1 MTATTSKP
9 QPKPWIMDIAP
20 YVPGK
25 SKTDDG
31 RKAIKLSSNENPLG
45 TSDKAR
51 AAFATAANSLERY
64 PDASAVE
71 LREALAELHGLDA
84 ARIIYGNGSDEVLHL
99 AAGAFA
105 GAGDEIIYVNY
116 GFTVYPIATKR
127 VGATPVVAADADYAT
142 DVDAILASVTD
153 RTRIV
158 FVANPNNPTGTYA
171 SREEIARLHAGLR
184 PDILLVLDHAYAEYI
199 EGEIDDGGMELAKT
213 QPNVLVTRT
222 FSKLYGLAA
231 ERIGW
236 GYGSAEVIEA
246 MHRIRLPFSI
256 TIAGTAAAIAALH
269 DSAFVEHTR
278 SHNAQA
284 ARGAE
289 PGEFRAGAVRRRTD
303 RRSGVQGVDGR
314 RLYRP
319 LAARTGPAPWPAHHH
334 RHRGGDARSRRD
346 PEQAGGGDAA
356 ARDRGMKRFG
366 IIGFGRFGQ
375 LAARHLRDHFSV
387 VVTDTADV
395 GEAAAA
401 IGVKTGSLAD
411 AADCDVVMLAV
422 PVQAMAATIAAIA
435 PLVRPGALVLD
446 VASVKMLPARWM
458 LEALPESVDIH
469 LLELCGL
476 IRDDSK
482 ELFFAIQN
490 LNPYAEEITR
500 QFIAEANGLLAE
512 SLKAGT
518 AARRTDRLA
527 GLRPAEDQNH
537 RARQCG
543 GGADM
548 VPEHPVAQIARPER
562 RTVGAGRI
570 DRSECVVERYVAHHR
585 HRETAQDIERR
596 AGEHMDRAGLSEV
609 EPRDDGQPEQQQRR
623 ADEESDEERIDDGDV
638 DRLHRPNAF
647 RPRHAR

>member
-1 MTATTSKP
+1 MNAPVSKP

-71 LREALAELHGLDA
+71 LREALATLHGLDA

-105 GAGDEIIYVNY
+105 GPGDEIIYVNY

-153 RTRIV
+153 KTRIV

-199 EGEIDDGGMELAKT
+199 DGEIDDGGMDLAKT

-269 DSAFVEHTR
+269 DDEFVAHTR
-278 SHNAQA
+278 SHNAQW
-284 ARGAE
+284 
-289 PGEFRAGAVRRRTD
+289 RR
-303 RRSGVQGVDGR
+303 
-314 RLYRP
+314 
-319 LAARTGPAPWPAHHH
+319 W
-334 RHRGGDARSRRD
+334 
-346 PEQAGGGDAA
+346 
-356 ARDRGMKRFG
+356 F
-366 IIGFGRFGQ
+366 
-375 LAARHLRDHFSV
+375 
-387 VVTDTADV
+387 AD
-395 GEAAAA
+395 E
-401 IGVKTGSLAD
+401 
-411 AADCDVVMLAV
+411 
-422 PVQAMAATIAAIA
+422 IAK
-435 PLVRPGALVLD
+435 LG
-446 VASVKMLPARWM
+446 
-458 LEALPESVDIH
+458 
-469 LLELCGL
+469 
-476 IRDDSK
+476 
-482 ELFFAIQN
+482 N
-490 LNPYAEEITR
+490 
-500 QFIAEANGLLAE
+500 
-512 SLKAGT
+512 
-518 AARRTDRLA
+518 A
-527 GLRPAEDQNH
+527 GLRAVPSQANFVLVLFEGALTAEAAYKGLMDEGYIVRWLPGQGLPHGLRITIGTEDETRAVAAILNKLVAETQQPA
-537 RARQCG
+537 
-543 GGADM
+543 
-548 VPEHPVAQIARPER
+548 
-562 RTVGAGRI
+562 TAG
-570 DRSECVVERYVAHHR
+570 
-585 HRETAQDIERR
+585 
-596 AGEHMDRAGLSEV
+596 
-609 EPRDDGQPEQQQRR
+609 
-623 ADEESDEERIDDGDV
+623 
-638 DRLHRPNAF
+638 
-647 RPRHAR
+647 